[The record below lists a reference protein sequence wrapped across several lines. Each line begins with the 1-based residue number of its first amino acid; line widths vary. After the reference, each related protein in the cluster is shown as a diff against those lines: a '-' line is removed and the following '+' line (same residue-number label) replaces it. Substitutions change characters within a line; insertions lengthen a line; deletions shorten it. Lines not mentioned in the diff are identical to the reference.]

1 MSVVGIVSLAFGL
14 LIVVSRGLLVL
25 FPAATLRWVE
35 DRIDTES
42 RTRSFGLYTLPVPGL
57 MIWAGASEDSG
68 LAGVLLIFGL
78 FILAGIPWLVFFPRS
93 YMEFCGAFVP
103 PNASSNL
110 MGWRMLGLLGVV
122 FGTVFIYFGWLA
134 L

>member
-1 MSVVGIVSLAFGL
+1 MSAVGIMSIVLGL
-14 LIVVSRGLLVL
+14 LIAISRGFLVA
-25 FPAATLRWVE
+25 FPTATLRWFVN
-35 DRIDTES
+35 RIQTES
-42 RTRSFGLYTLPVPGL
+42 RTRLFGICWLPLPGL
-57 MIWAGASEDSG
+57 MIWAGASEDNG

-78 FILAGIPWLVFFPRS
+78 FMPFPIGWLVLFPRS

-103 PNASSNL
+103 PDPSSDL

-122 FGTVFIYFGWLA
+122 VGAVFIYFGWLA